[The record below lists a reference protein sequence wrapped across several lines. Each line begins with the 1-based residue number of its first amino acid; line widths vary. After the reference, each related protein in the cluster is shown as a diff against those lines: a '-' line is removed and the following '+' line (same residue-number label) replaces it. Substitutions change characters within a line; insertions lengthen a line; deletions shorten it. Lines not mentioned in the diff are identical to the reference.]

1 MAVHHPSVDAQY
13 AAFRHPFTCLCV
25 GPTMAGKTRY
35 ILNLIKHRDL
45 VIKPE
50 VRRVIYSYKK
60 YQPVFDS
67 VPGVEFVQGSAYKLD
82 RAVPTLLIID
92 DQMNDSG
99 VVGSQLTD
107 LFAVGA
113 HHDNCSVIFVSQV
126 LFLQDKAYRN
136 ACQNAMYMILFRSPR
151 SKTQI
156 GHLAR
161 QMFVGKKAQNMI
173 KAFEDATSKP
183 FSNLIVD
190 CRPDTPELLR
200 CRSNILPDEGEPF
213 GPDRLAHAYAL

>member
-1 MAVHHPSVDAQY
+1 MAFCQSVEAKY
-13 AAFRHPFTCLCV
+13 TIFRHPFTCVCV

-35 ILNLIKHRDL
+35 ILNLIKHKDC
-45 VIKPE
+45 VIEPK
-50 VRRVIYSYKK
+50 VKRVIYSYKK
-60 YQPVFDS
+60 YQSIFDT
-67 VPGVEFVQGSAYKLD
+67 VPNVEFVQGLSYKLD
-82 RAVPTLLIID
+82 RSIPTLLIID
-92 DQMNDSG
+92 DQMNECG
-99 VVGSQLTD
+99 PQLTD

-113 HHDNCSVIFVSQV
+113 HHDNCSIIFVSQV

-173 KAFEDATSKP
+173 QAFEDATSTP
-183 FSNLIVD
+183 YSNLIVD
-190 CRPDTPELLR
+190 CRPDTPDIVR
-200 CRSNILPDEGEPF
+200 FKSNILPDEGEPF
-213 GPDRLAHAYAL
+213 GVDKLAHVYII